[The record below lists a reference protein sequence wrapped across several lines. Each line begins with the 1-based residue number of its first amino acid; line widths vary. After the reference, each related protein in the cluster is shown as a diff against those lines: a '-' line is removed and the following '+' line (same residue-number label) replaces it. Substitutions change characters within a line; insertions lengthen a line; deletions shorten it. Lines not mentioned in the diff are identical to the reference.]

1 MLKESYPDKYD
12 DVLLVLIGSTRNK
25 EDDRLQKALA
35 REAAELGVYD
45 SVRFEVNQPYGV
57 LVRYMAESLI
67 GLHSMWNEHFGIS
80 IVEMMAAGLI
90 VIAHNSG
97 GPVMDIVISA
107 TAATDETV
115 TAKELPLIKNT
126 TGTVI
131 LWYELM
137 FAY

>member
-1 MLKESYPDKYD
+1 MKYD

-25 EDDRLQKALA
+25 EDEKLQRALA
-35 REAAELGVYD
+35 REAADLGVYEH
-45 SVRFEVNQPYGV
+45 VRFEVNQPYGV
-57 LVRYMAESLI
+57 LVKYMAESLI

-107 TAATDETV
+107 TTSTDETV
-115 TAKELPLIKNT
+115 AAKKLPLTKNT
-126 TGTVI
+126 TGMQLTIVT
-131 LWYELM
+131 
-137 FAY
+137 